1 MKLLVYAAL
10 SYYLEE
16 GVLLRDRILLVRRE
30 IHHKNLDI
38 EIGAIG
44 LHRASSHVELPIS
57 QYLYFVLVA
66 YGLLPCQY
74 LYFFT
79 RNASSKLST

>member
-1 MKLLVYAAL
+1 
-10 SYYLEE
+10 
-16 GVLLRDRILLVRRE
+16 
-30 IHHKNLDI
+30 
-38 EIGAIG
+38 
-44 LHRASSHVELPIS
+44 LHRASSHVDLPIS

-74 LYFFT
+74 LYFCT